1 MAAGLVAKMGYKNVM
16 VCSDGIPGW
25 KNAGYPLNT
34 DKTCP
39 PTEIPPLSATQVK
52 EKLGEAY
59 LLDVRYEQSY
69 KQGFIK
75 GSSKIPI
82 YLLSKR
88 VQEVPMGK
96 PIIII
101 DSHGNP
107 RYIPAGW
114 FLKGKGYSEVF
125 MLQGGFD
132 AWVKEGYPIEK

>member
-34 DKTCP
+34 DKSCP

-96 PIIII
+96 PIIICRRR
-101 DSHGNP
+101 SQNP
-107 RYIPAGW
+107 CFPPVRKSLP
-114 FLKGKGYSEVF
+114 
-125 MLQGGFD
+125 
-132 AWVKEGYPIEK
+132 EGDEKWNYFPFS